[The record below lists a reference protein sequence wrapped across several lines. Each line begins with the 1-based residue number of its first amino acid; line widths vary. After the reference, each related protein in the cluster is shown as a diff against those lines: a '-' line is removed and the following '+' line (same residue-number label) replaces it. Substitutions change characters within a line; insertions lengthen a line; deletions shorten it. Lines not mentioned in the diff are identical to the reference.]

1 MCLCLCVCDLTQGI
15 SRLDRV
21 PLVLNKLGPSV
32 GKNKVLD
39 ALLRIVKDSFVKL
52 LRNIAPV
59 LHAVLDRPRSGALD
73 CLLGIG
79 ALALTLWWEGGGEGR
94 LNEGGGHVDLALLA
108 VHDPSGY
115 LKDVLECLELLRRDV
130 DGEIG
135 VADTHELGVDAEGA
149 VETFTDQFLDV
160 VAARGGAID
169 GLGER
174 ALPLSDAGEECDVFT
189 GEVVQSREFQKG
201 SGVALEDVLEGTHGQ
216 NTLAG
221 VGGLDGVATGHQGLG
236 HDGGGF
242 DRLGLGAGHLVFEL
256 PLRDRVEGFFAERAV
271 ADDLVAGE
279 EDGEDFHDIDGKA
292 DPLRRQPVLVDLLHG
307 GNVDS
312 DKPHRGSVE
321 VANGASNG
329 LNSPAMGIVDVARLP
344 ENDGRDKP
352 GPEELPDHS
361 RPPFPATTHLS
372 LLLHR
377 GTVNAGAGS
386 TPGAV
391 PLAGNDPHQGSKE
404 DLMTVRRDTA
414 RKEEIHNRT

>member
-1 MCLCLCVCDLTQGI
+1 MCVYDLTQGI

-21 PLVLNKLGPSV
+21 PLVLNKLRPSV
-32 GKNKVLD
+32 GKNKILN
-39 ALLRIVKDSFVKL
+39 ALLRIVKDSLIKP

-59 LHAVLDRPRSGALD
+59 LHAVLNRPRRGALD
-73 CLLGIG
+73 CLLRVR
-79 ALALTLWWEGGGEGR
+79 ALAITLWWESGGEGR
-94 LNEGGGHVDLALLA
+94 LDEGGGYVDLALLA
-108 VHDPSGY
+108 VHDASWC
-115 LKDVLECLELLRRDV
+115 LEDVLECLELLRGDV

-135 VADTHELGVDAEGA
+135 VADAHELGIDAESA

-160 VAARGGAID
+160 VAARGGAVD

-174 ALPLSDAGEECDVFT
+174 ALPLSDAGEESDVFT

-201 SGVALEDVLEGTHGQ
+201 SGMALEDILESPHSQ
-216 NTLAG
+216 DTLAG
-221 VGGLDGVATGHQGLG
+221 VGGLDGVAAGYQGLS
-236 HDGGGF
+236 HDGGGVDGF
-242 DRLGLGAGHLVFEL
+242 GFGAGDLVLEF
-256 PLRDRVEGFFAERAV
+256 PLRDRVEGFLAERAV

-279 EDGEDFHDIDGKA
+279 KNGEDFHDINGKA

-307 GNVDS
+307 GNVYG

-321 VANGASNG
+321 VSNGASNG
-329 LNSPAMGIVDVARLP
+329 LNPPAMGVVDVTRFP
-344 ENDGRDKP
+344 ENDGRDNP

-377 GTVNAGAGS
+377 GTVNCSAGS

-391 PLAGNDPHQGSKE
+391 PLAGNDPHQGSE
-404 DLMTVRRDTA
+404 EYLMTVRRDTG
-414 RKEEIHNRT
+414 RN